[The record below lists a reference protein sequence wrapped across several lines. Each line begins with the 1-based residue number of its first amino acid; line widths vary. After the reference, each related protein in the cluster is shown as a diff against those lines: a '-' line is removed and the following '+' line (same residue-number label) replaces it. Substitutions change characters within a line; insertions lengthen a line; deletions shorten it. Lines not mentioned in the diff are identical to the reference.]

1 LSKLFVGEHKT
12 IMAQAPVSLSGIY
25 CILEGAQVLHGLQ
38 SSESH
43 GLDDDEASQR
53 LSEMGHNSI
62 PTKAPESFASKV
74 WDQINNPLILLLLGS
89 ACLSLLL
96 GHVDDAVSIAL
107 AVLIVSTGE
116 SLPWE
121 TSHHGLIIY
130 RHK

>member
-1 LSKLFVGEHKT
+1 
-12 IMAQAPVSLSGIY
+12 M
-25 CILEGAQVLHGLQ
+25 LHGLQ